1 MNEELANF
9 FGMTTD
15 DSNKQIAW
23 LLAHNFEIDHEN
35 SFDDKTALVCYKNF
49 KGHQLSF
56 HIRNEG
62 NDDLWYSYVMAHENG
77 KSVILGGVYSS
88 STAEEGLESLLKRLN
103 KIDIDDCIAEELRIK
118 G

>member
-9 FGMTTD
+9 FGTTTD
-15 DSNKQIAW
+15 ESNRQIAW
-23 LLAHNFEIDHEN
+23 LLGHNFEIDHEN
-35 SFDDKTALVCYKNF
+35 SFNDKTALVCYKIS

-62 NDDLWYSYVMAHENG
+62 DCDLWYSYVMVHENG
-77 KSVILGGVYSS
+77 RSVMLSGVYSS
-88 STAEEGLESLLKRLN
+88 STAEEGLERLLNRLD